1 MWLTKSSETMKIRRQ
16 NTILKYGKKMSAQN
30 SIFSENVLPKNSS
43 VQAFTFDFVSSTVL
57 IKNMRAFLATMKIS
71 PDFPDWT
78 RVLYNIYMCVCVY
91 VCMYMYIYVY
101 VYMYVYICMCV
112 YIYIFKIFRLDLT
125 KTHLTLSLI
134 ASSSVMCS

>member
-112 YIYIFKIFRLDLT
+112 YIYI
-125 KTHLTLSLI
+125 
-134 ASSSVMCS
+134 

>member
-1 MWLTKSSETMKIRRQ
+1 
-16 NTILKYGKKMSAQN
+16 MSAQN

>member
-78 RVLYNIYMCVCVY
+78 RVLYNIYMCVCVCMC
-91 VCMYMYIYVY
+91 VCICIYMYMYI
-101 VYMYVYICMCV
+101 CMCIYV
-112 YIYIFKIFRLDLT
+112 CVCIYIFKIFRLDLT